1 MNLHGATG
9 GWWKTIPACFV
20 VAMTIFLGLG
30 DPACSPRIA
39 FAQIVPW
46 RQGAG
51 RDAENADT
59 FNPQKFV
66 QQLFGQETEAQ
77 KRKLA
82 SIEISWGE
90 EKRFGDRALELFLDE
105 LRRQEIRVVSRGQEV
120 RYLQSLVAQLK
131 PHLRRADRYRDF
143 KLLLAETSATD
154 ARCFPGGALVIFRGM
169 LDAAQSEAA
178 IVCVLGHEMSHIDHG
193 HQLRHLKSLKLARQT
208 FQSTRMPDL
217 QHMMNNTLFLTQAFA
232 RPFRP
237 EHEREA
243 DQDAVIWA
251 YRLGY
256 DPMEFADLFLR
267 WTRRDD
273 RRDPGAWKKQLP
285 EFLRSHP
292 PHRDRYEAVVTHVRK
307 LRRAEPKEHL
317 YVGRENLERLIPRSE
332 QEFEE

>member
-1 MNLHGATG
+1 
-9 GWWKTIPACFV
+9 V
-20 VAMTIFLGLG
+20 VATCLFGGLG
-30 DPACSPRIA
+30 DLACPPRTA
-39 FAQIVPW
+39 SAQIVQW
-46 RQGAG
+46 RPAAG
-51 RDAENADT
+51 GDAKNADT
-59 FNPQKFV
+59 FNPAKFM
-66 QQLFGQETEAQ
+66 QQLFGQETKEQ

-82 SIEISWGE
+82 SIEVSWKE
-90 EKRFGDRALELFLDE
+90 EKRFGDQVLELFLAE

-120 RYLQSLVAQLK
+120 RYLQSLVAELR

-154 ARCFPGGALVIFRGM
+154 ARCLPGGTLVIFRGM

-178 IVCVLGHEMSHIDHG
+178 VVGVLGHEMSHIDHG
-193 HQLRHLKSLKLARQT
+193 HQLRHLKSLKLAQQT
-208 FQSTRMPDL
+208 FQSSRMPDF
-217 QHMMNNTLFLTQAFA
+217 QQMMNNTLFLTQAFA

-243 DQDAVIWA
+243 DQDAVTWT

-273 RRDPGAWKKQLP
+273 RREPGAWKKQLP

-292 PHRDRYEAVVTHVRK
+292 PHRDRYDAVVRRVRE
-307 LRRAEPKEHL
+307 LRRAEPKDRL
-317 YVGRENLERLIPRSE
+317 YVGRENLERWIPRSK
-332 QEFEE
+332 QVYEE